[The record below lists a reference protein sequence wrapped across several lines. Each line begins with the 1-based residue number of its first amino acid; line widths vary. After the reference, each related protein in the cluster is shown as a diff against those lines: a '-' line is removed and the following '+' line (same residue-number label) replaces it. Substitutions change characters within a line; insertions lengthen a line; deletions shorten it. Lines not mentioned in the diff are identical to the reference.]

1 MADEQPMSWPQSRA
15 EPTAPAL
22 AACMQASDIQGRSAC
37 CRDAI
42 DWELE
47 ELRRKAR
54 D

>member
-1 MADEQPMSWPQSRA
+1 MLIHMVLIDLGLTDEMF
-15 EPTAPAL
+15 
-22 AACMQASDIQGRSAC
+22 D

>member
-1 MADEQPMSWPQSRA
+1 MLSIVDSANFLGGDHYVLHAD
-15 EPTAPAL
+15 
-22 AACMQASDIQGRSAC
+22 

>member
-1 MADEQPMSWPQSRA
+1 MLFIVHSASFPGGDDYVLHAD
-15 EPTAPAL
+15 
-22 AACMQASDIQGRSAC
+22 

>member
-1 MADEQPMSWPQSRA
+1 MLSIVDSASFPGGDDDVLHAD
-15 EPTAPAL
+15 
-22 AACMQASDIQGRSAC
+22 

>member
-1 MADEQPMSWPQSRA
+1 MYEWP
-15 EPTAPAL
+15 L
-22 AACMQASDIQGRSAC
+22 ARLACEVLVCRNAAVFTY
-37 CRDAI
+37 RDAI

>member
-1 MADEQPMSWPQSRA
+1 MLFIVDSASLPGGDDYVLPAD
-15 EPTAPAL
+15 
-22 AACMQASDIQGRSAC
+22 